1 MDFHLSIEE
10 LNSLNSFLQKNSG
23 PLDTK
28 LFSIKQ
34 KVAEAVGQPKKLM
47 FVGVG
52 AKREPLAFS
61 SFEEVMTFVKK
72 EKPNNYL
79 IKRTS
84 NDFSLNGIL

>member
-1 MDFHLSIEE
+1 MDLYLSLEE
-10 LNSLNSFLQKNSG
+10 LNNLNSFLQTNSG

-34 KVAEAVGQPKKLM
+34 KVAEAVGQPKKII

-52 AKREPLAFS
+52 AKGEPLAFS
-61 SFEEVMTFVKK
+61 SFEEVITFVKK

-79 IKRTS
+79 IKRTPI
-84 NDFSLNGIL
+84 DPYLNGIL